1 VGHPLERRRD
11 HHCPIENP
19 ITLRAAMLNEQTRQ
33 DLAEHQAL
41 PTVLRALQTQI
52 GIGERDI
59 ARLTEKEMRTVRRW
73 LAGAPPK
80 GDSAER
86 IDELRAIVTI
96 LGQLLDPE
104 NIVAWLRNRNERL
117 DFRRPLDILAQGSAG
132 FDEVLGAAK
141 DLVEGMF
148 T

>member
-1 VGHPLERRRD
+1 MPR
-11 HHCPIENP
+11 
-19 ITLRAAMLNEQTRQ
+19 
-33 DLAEHQAL
+33 
-41 PTVLRALQTQI
+41 VLHALQVQI

-73 LAGAPPK
+73 LAGALPK
-80 GDSAER
+80 GDSAAR
-86 IDELRAIVTI
+86 IDELRVIVTV

-104 NIVAWLRNRNERL
+104 GIVAWLRNRNARL
-117 DFRRPLDILAQGSAG
+117 DFRRPLEVLAQGGEG
-132 FDEVLGAAK
+132 FDQVLGAAK